1 MPDGKAV
8 KITVEAYRRGVL
20 ALHGSH
26 LQLFCLLF
34 GPRLWS
40 EIQTEMAAALDPWS
54 PIGYGLFLRDRLNQ
68 LLGQAPEFVTV
79 LEQPNGLETALDF
92 FCQVAESELNR
103 QVSRDEL
110 QDSQVQMA
118 SMLGQMK
125 AELAEV
131 KGDGKAPLGEELEV
145 DIETI
150 AREPWRMQK
159 AIPLRALGLGAREV
173 KNLETALGVSLSA
186 TEGLHAAEYTQT
198 ILPTLLQ
205 MAVRPEAVERPP
217 LTASSRVWKWAGI
230 SFPKKGTQDPEDQG
244 IGLAMG
250 AVANLMRKM
259 GTLEGRKEVMGYVLG
274 RQLRHEYGLGKGR
287 GHEEVSL
294 EADGEIQAGI
304 AGYPEAEARLDLE
317 TLLEQAPP
325 KQRQALEIYLE
336 SARTGR
342 TVESLARERD
352 LSPVTVRNNYKAFID
367 KHRH

>member
-1 MPDGKAV
+1 MLSELVSNADSEAV
-8 KITVEAYRRGVL
+8 HKELESAMG
-20 ALHGSH
+20 
-26 LQLFCLLF
+26 Q
-34 GPRLWS
+34 
-40 EIQTEMAAALDPWS
+40 IQTE
-54 PIGYGLFLRDRLNQ
+54 
-68 LLGQAPEFVTV
+68 
-79 LEQPNGLETALDF
+79 
-92 FCQVAESELNR
+92 
-103 QVSRDEL
+103 
-110 QDSQVQMA
+110 
-118 SMLGQMK
+118 
-125 AELAEV
+125 LAMV
-131 KGDGKAPLGEELEV
+131 HGDGIPPLGEEMET
-145 DIETI
+145 DTETI
-150 AREPWRMQK
+150 AREPWRLAQTVPIEK
-159 AIPLRALGLGAREV
+159 LGLVARERR
-173 KNLETALGVSLSA
+173 NLENALRVSLSDRVGYSEA
-186 TEGLHAAEYTQT
+186 V
-198 ILPTLLQ
+198 LPTLLEF
-205 MAVRPEAVERPP
+205 AVRPEAVERPP
-217 LTASSRVWKWAGI
+217 LTASSRVRKWAGI

-352 LSPVTVRNNYKAFID
+352 LSPVTVRNNYKAFRK

>member
-79 LEQPNGLETALDF
+79 LEQPNGLETALDV

-110 QDSQVQMA
+110 QNFQVQMA

-131 KGDGKAPLGEELEV
+131 KGDGKAPLGDELEV

-150 AREPWRMQK
+150 SREPWRMQK

-186 TEGLHAAEYTQT
+186 TEELHAAEYTQT

-205 MAVRPEAVERPP
+205 MAVRPDAVERPP
-217 LTASSRVWKWAGI
+217 LTAKSRVWDWIGI
-230 SFPKKGTQDPEDQG
+230 SPPTGESPVSVEQRMR
-244 IGLAMG
+244 LAMG

-259 GTLEGRKEVMGYVLG
+259 ATIEDRKEVMGYVLG
-274 RQLRHEYGLGKGR
+274 R
-287 GHEEVSL
+287 
-294 EADGEIQAGI
+294 
-304 AGYPEAEARLDLE
+304 
-317 TLLEQAPP
+317 
-325 KQRQALEIYLE
+325 
-336 SARTGR
+336 
-342 TVESLARERD
+342 
-352 LSPVTVRNNYKAFID
+352 
-367 KHRH
+367 